1 MSQQRDNYVTTKVR
15 SFVPEI
21 TFNLSDGERID
32 LLFYDQA
39 SQSFQINS
47 EAMELLLQYAG
58 NVGFIINM
66 GQKGIGKS
74 FLLNQAMD
82 LNPNYNFFR
91 ERDRGIKIWTRP
103 LYREDECVYLFFVDV
118 EGNDNDWNFKNFIWT
133 FSYLFGTIVLYSTQG
148 QLNERVF
155 EDMASL
161 IFVSQN
167 IFLAEDP
174 TENEY
179 LLSYYSP
186 KLIWLLKDFQESDDN
201 SRAFSA
207 DAYLE
212 SALREITSEYG
223 DVQSI
228 NFVKNFIINSFKD
241 RTCISFPLVSDA
253 VRFSYPLSQMSAGYL
268 ESLKLV
274 KDKIYSKAIKK
285 YFDGITLNS
294 KMIVHF
300 IACIV
305 ELYNQKALMIY
316 STMCTK

>member
-1 MSQQRDNYVTTKVR
+1 MSQQRDNYTTSKVR

-21 TFNLSDGERID
+21 TFNLTDGESID

-47 EAMELLLQYAG
+47 DAMEMLLQYGG
-58 NVGFIINM
+58 NVGFIVNM

-74 FLLNQAMD
+74 FLLDQAMD
-82 LNPNYNFFR
+82 LDTNYNCFR
-91 ERDRGIKIWTRP
+91 ERERGIKIWTRP
-103 LYREDECVYLFFVDV
+103 LYREEEFVYLFFIDI
-118 EGNDNDWNFKNFIWT
+118 EGNDNDWNFKNFVWI
-133 FSYLFGTIVLYSTQG
+133 FSYLLGTIVLYSTQG
-148 QLNERVF
+148 QLNERLF

-186 KLIWLLKDFQESDDN
+186 KLIWLLKDFQEFDMN
-201 SRAFSA
+201 GKAFSA

-212 SALREITSEYG
+212 SALREITREYG
-223 DVQSI
+223 DTQSI

-241 RTCISFPLVSDA
+241 RTCINFPPVQGA
-253 VRFSYPLSQMSAGYL
+253 VRFTDHLSQMPPSYI
-268 ESLKLV
+268 ESVKLLKER
-274 KDKIYSKAIKK
+274 IYSKALNK
-285 YFDGITLNS
+285 YFDGITLTS

-305 ELYNQKALMIY
+305 ELYNQKAPIVY
-316 STMCTK
+316 STM